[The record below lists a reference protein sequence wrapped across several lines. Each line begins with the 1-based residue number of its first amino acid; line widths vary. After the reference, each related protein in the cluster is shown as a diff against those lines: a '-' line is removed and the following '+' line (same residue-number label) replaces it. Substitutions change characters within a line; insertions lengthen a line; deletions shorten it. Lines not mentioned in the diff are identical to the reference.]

1 MFFSAPAAQ
10 AEVLWMVQQ
19 DSAMI
24 AALDQA
30 HARAQHS
37 YFTHYILTDGETGY
51 LVLDEGDYGRLP
63 ADLEGRVIDAVPGK
77 LHDEF

>member
-1 MFFSAPAAQ
+1 MYASLNIAAAGPAADQ
-10 AEVLWMVQQ
+10 AAFV
-19 DSAMI
+19 

-30 HARAQHS
+30 HARSFHS
-37 YFTHYILTDGETGY
+37 YFTQYVLTDGETGY

-77 LHDEF
+77 LSDEF

>member
-1 MFFSAPAAQ
+1 MFVSAPAAH
-10 AEVLWMVQQ
+10 AEVQVAF
-19 DSAMI
+19 DTSSAWI

-37 YFTHYILTDGETGY
+37 YFTQYILTDGETGY
-51 LVLDEGDYGRLP
+51 LVLDEGDYGRLT

-77 LHDEF
+77 LSDEF